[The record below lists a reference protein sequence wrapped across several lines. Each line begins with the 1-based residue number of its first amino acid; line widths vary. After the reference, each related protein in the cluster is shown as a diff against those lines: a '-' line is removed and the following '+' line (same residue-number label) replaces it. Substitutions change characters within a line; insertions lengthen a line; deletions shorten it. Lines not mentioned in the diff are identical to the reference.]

1 MAKPLKLV
9 AANDSFAVL
18 VALGEVLAGKQAL
31 FVTPPESNGKMPEVH
46 GLPDEVP
53 DNVALIVE
61 SSGSTGKPKRIE
73 LSLEALLASAEASLQ
88 RIGGPGQWLLALP
101 ANYIAGAQVLIR
113 SLVSETQP
121 VLMNTGVSFTAEA
134 FVRSASLL
142 NGARRY
148 ASLVPTQLNLLAA
161 ASKTDAAVLAA
172 LKSFDAILVG
182 GQAPSQ
188 ATVKELREHG
198 VNIVVTYGMTETAGG
213 CVYDGVPLEGVN
225 IGLGEDGQIFV
236 RGATMANGLGKH
248 FETNDIGF
256 VDKENRLVVAG
267 RRDRV
272 INSGG
277 IKLSL
282 DLVEEWVRSQ
292 PEVID
297 AAALPLES
305 PKYGESF
312 ICWVAMKDPNIN
324 ELDKNLAAEV
334 LGIAASKAVWA
345 NVEALPLLPN
355 GKPDL
360 QSLMQNFVDFQTEL
374 REQQA
379 KGNI

>member
-1 MAKPLKLV
+1 
-9 AANDSFAVL
+9 
-18 VALGEVLAGKQAL
+18 
-31 FVTPPESNGKMPEVH
+31 
-46 GLPDEVP
+46 
-53 DNVALIVE
+53 
-61 SSGSTGKPKRIE
+61 
-73 LSLEALLASAEASLQ
+73 
-88 RIGGPGQWLLALP
+88 
-101 ANYIAGAQVLIR
+101 
-113 SLVSETQP
+113 
-121 VLMNTGVSFTAEA
+121 
-134 FVRSASLL
+134 
-142 NGARRY
+142 
-148 ASLVPTQLNLLAA
+148 
-161 ASKTDAAVLAA
+161 
-172 LKSFDAILVG
+172 
-182 GQAPSQ
+182 
-188 ATVKELREHG
+188 
-198 VNIVVTYGMTETAGG
+198 MTETAGG

>member
-9 AANDSFAVL
+9 AANDAFGVL
-18 VALGEVLAGKQAL
+18 VAMGEVLAGKQAL
-31 FVTPPESNGKMPEVH
+31 FVTPPETYGKMQEVH
-46 GLPDEVP
+46 GLPDEVA

-73 LSLEALLASAEASLQ
+73 LSLAALLASAEASLQ

-134 FVRSASLL
+134 FVRSALL
-142 NGARRY
+142 MNGARKY
-148 ASLVPTQLNLLAA
+148 TSLVPTQLNLLASA
-161 ASKTDAAVLAA
+161 ANTDTAVLDA

-182 GQAPSQ
+182 GQAPSM
-188 ATVKELREHG
+188 ATVKALREHG

-213 CVYDGVPLEGVN
+213 CVYDGFALDGVQV
-225 IGLGEDGQIFV
+225 GLAEDGQIFIK
-236 RGATMANGLGKH
+236 GSTMANNLSDP
-248 FETNDIGF
+248 FATNDIGF
-256 VDKENRLVVAG
+256 IEPNGALVVTG

-277 IKLSL
+277 LKLSL

-292 PEVID
+292 PNVID
-297 AAALPLES
+297 AAALPLEN
-305 PKYGESF
+305 PKYGDSF
-312 ICWVAMKDPNIN
+312 ICWVAFKDPQNNGI
-324 ELDKNLAAEV
+324 DKSLAVQA
-334 LGIAASKAVWA
+334 LGKVASTAVWA

-355 GKPDL
+355 GKTDL
-360 QSLMQNFVDFQTEL
+360 QSLMQSFIDFQTEL
-374 REQQA
+374 RQQRA
-379 KGNI
+379 NGNI

>member
-161 ASKTDAAVLAA
+161 ASNTDVAVLAA

-256 VDKENRLVVAG
+256 VDAENRLVVAG

>member
-31 FVTPPESNGKMPEVH
+31 FVTPPEANGKMPEVH

-148 ASLVPTQLNLLAA
+148 TSLVPTQLNLLAA
-161 ASKTDAAVLAA
+161 ASNTDAAVLEA

-188 ATVKELREHG
+188 ATLKALREHG

-236 RGATMANGLGKH
+236 RGATMANGLGKR

-256 VDKENRLVVAG
+256 VDAENRLVVAG

>member
-9 AANDSFAVL
+9 AANDAFGVL
-18 VALGEVLAGKQAL
+18 VALGDVLAGKQAL
-31 FVTPPESNGKMPEVH
+31 FVTPPETNGKMPEVH

-134 FVRSASLL
+134 FVRSASLM
-142 NGARRY
+142 NGARKY
-148 ASLVPTQLNLLAA
+148 TSLVPTQLNLLAA
-161 ASKTDAAVLAA
+161 ASNTDTAVLAA
-172 LKSFDAILVG
+172 LKRFDAVLVG

-188 ATVKELREHG
+188 ATVKALREHG

-213 CVYDGVPLEGVN
+213 CVYDGVPLDGVN
-225 IGLGEDGQIFV
+225 VGLGEYGQIFV
-236 RGATMANGLGKH
+236 RGATMANGLGEH

-256 VDKENRLVVAG
+256 VEPNGRLVVTG

-277 IKLSL
+277 LKLSL

-292 PEVID
+292 PNVFD
-297 AAALPLES
+297 AAALPLEN
-305 PKYGESF
+305 PKYGDSF
-312 ICWVAMKDPNIN
+312 ICWVVLRDPQNDTIN
-324 ELDKNLAAEV
+324 QDAAVEA
-334 LGIAASKAVWA
+334 LGKVASTAVWA
-345 NVEALPLLPN
+345 NLDALPLLPN
-355 GKPDL
+355 GKTDL
-360 QSLMQNFVDFQTEL
+360 QTLMQSFLDFQNKL
-374 REQQA
+374 REQRA
-379 KGNI
+379 NGNI